1 MNRTMEEA
9 ETLRGV
15 NVSDKSPR
23 TSHAGTAEDF
33 YRRPSPDLTTYSPYV
48 AAMFVVYST
57 LFTI

>member
-1 MNRTMEEA
+1 MEEA